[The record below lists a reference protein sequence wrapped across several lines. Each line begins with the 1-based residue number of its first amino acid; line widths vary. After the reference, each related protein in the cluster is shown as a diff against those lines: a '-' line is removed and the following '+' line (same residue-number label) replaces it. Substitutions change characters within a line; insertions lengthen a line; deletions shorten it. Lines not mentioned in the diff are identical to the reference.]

1 MDSSSDVKP
10 LPSGDGTF
18 VLPQVSADVPM
29 VLGGESVAYQS
40 LAKFSLAMEKLGL
53 PLPGGLFTN
62 PAKILQEQLHTWLE
76 SQIGPSARTTLNG
89 APHISATVEGLVFSM
104 GSSSDLELIK
114 LKPLVEELE
123 SQHAGLGW
131 YVVQVIEHAS
141 VRGTGLY
148 TPGSMAYHAQSYF
161 HGAESDQEFVT
172 EMRAMEGMDE
182 PTDEEMPE
190 LLEQARNDYGYL
202 PSSLLAS
209 VDGHAHLLGW
219 QPAEGAPRI
228 VRFKRPEVV
237 ALLKRIELPQHL
249 LQCVKDAVALDA
261 LLHKHKTVYAPGRLH
276 YEEDME
282 PIGAACFVAW
292 DNPDLLFELAGHFE
306 EDAYNCGTAAENLA
320 LLEVKASA
328 SPTEFERF
336 ARLVRDYFLQWNALG
351 NVLAHFAQ
359 HIGNNHEIN
368 RGVP

>member
-1 MDSSSDVKP
+1 
-10 LPSGDGTF
+10 
-18 VLPQVSADVPM
+18 M
-29 VLGGESVAYQS
+29 VLGGESVAFQS

-62 PAKILQEQLHTWLE
+62 PAKILKEQLHNWLE
-76 SQIGPSARTTLNG
+76 AQIGPSARAILNG
-89 APHISATVEGLVFSM
+89 APHISATVEGMVFSM
-104 GSSSDLELIK
+104 GATTDLELIK
-114 LKPLVEELE
+114 LKPLVETLE
-123 SQHAGLGW
+123 SHHAGLGW
-131 YVVQVIEHAS
+131 YAVAVIERAS
-141 VRGTGLY
+141 VRGNGLY

-161 HGAESDQEFVT
+161 HGAESDREFVT
-172 EMRAMEGMDE
+172 EMRAMEGMDA

-190 LLEQARNDYGYL
+190 LLERALDDYGYL

-219 QPAEGAPRI
+219 QPAEGAPRV
-228 VRFKRPEVV
+228 VRLKRAEVV
-237 ALLKRIELPQHL
+237 ARLKRLELPQQL
-249 LQCVKDAVALDA
+249 LQCVNDAMALDA
-261 LLHKHKTVYAPGRLH
+261 LLQKHNTVYAPGRLH

-306 EDAYNCGTAAENLA
+306 EDAYNCGTASENLV
-320 LLEVKASA
+320 LLEVKAGA

-351 NVLAHFAQ
+351 NLLAHFAQ
-359 HIGNNHEIN
+359 PIGNDHEIN